1 VKRAR
6 SSWKATLLL
15 AALWINFVALWYRVY
30 HITSV
35 GDVRDSF
42 NYLGG
47 LISAYGLLVTWWIL
61 HNIRIYRKKGNRSV
75 RQVQH
80 LNTHD
85 SLQRFISRRADL
97 HRGQEILVDVLGD
110 RKVFVEGP
118 GVYEKQ
124 PAATQGVR

>member
-1 VKRAR
+1 
-6 SSWKATLLL
+6 LL
-15 AALWINFVALWYRVY
+15 AVLWINFVALWYRVY
-30 HITSV
+30 YITSV

-47 LISAYGLLVTWWIL
+47 LISAYGLLVTWWIF
-61 HNIRIYRKKGNRSV
+61 HNIHIYRKKGDRSV
-75 RQVQH
+75 RLVQH

-85 SLQRFISRRADL
+85 SLQRYISRRTDL

-118 GVYEKQ
+118 GVYEK
-124 PAATQGVR
+124 PAVTQGVR